1 VRLSLRLAPLCFAT
15 LGAAVIT
22 ACGGDP
28 RPAPPPVR
36 LTVSAPR
43 DLAVVHD
50 ERVEVTGSVR
60 PSSATVIVEGRRAT
74 VAEGA
79 FHATVSL
86 AEGTNVVDVLAS
98 AGRARPALAAIR
110 VRRDV
115 RVAVPDLVGT
125 SADDARTQLTALGLK
140 ADVQRD
146 DGIFDRLLPGAPQV
160 CATDPE
166 SGTEVEPDTTV
177 RLLVARNC

>member
-166 SGTEVEPDTTV
+166 SGTKVEPDTTV

>member
-1 VRLSLRLAPLCFAT
+1 VLLSLRLAPLCFAT

>member
-98 AGRARPALAAIR
+98 AGRTRPALAAIR

>member
-1 VRLSLRLAPLCFAT
+1 MRLAPLCFAT

-22 ACGGDP
+22 ACGGDA

-50 ERVEVTGSVR
+50 DRVEIAGSVR
-60 PSSATVIVEGRRAT
+60 PSSATVVVEGRRAS

-79 FHATVSL
+79 FHVTVSL
-86 AEGTNVVDVLAS
+86 AAGTNVVDVLAS

-110 VRRDV
+110 VRREV
-115 RVAVPDLVGT
+115 QVEVPDLVGA
-125 SADDARTQLTALGLK
+125 SADDARTRLTALGLK

-146 DGIFDRLLPGAPQV
+146 DGIFDRLLPGTPQV

-166 SGTEVEPDTTV
+166 SGAEVDPGTTV
-177 RLLVARNC
+177 KVLVARSC

>member
-1 VRLSLRLAPLCFAT
+1 VPLSLRLAPLCFAA
-15 LGAAVIT
+15 LSAAAIA
-22 ACGGDP
+22 ACGSDQ
-28 RPAPPPVR
+28 RPAPAPVR

-50 ERVEVTGSVR
+50 DRVEVAGSVR
-60 PSSATVIVEGRRAT
+60 PSSARVMVEGKRAT

-79 FHATVSL
+79 FRATVSL

-110 VRRDV
+110 VRREV
-115 RVAVPDLVGT
+115 RVEVPDLVGA
-125 SADDARTQLTALGLK
+125 SADDARTQLIALGLK
-140 ADVQRD
+140 ADVQRA

-166 SGTEVEPDTTV
+166 SGTQVEPDTTV
-177 RLLVARNC
+177 RVLVARNC

>member
-1 VRLSLRLAPLCFAT
+1 MRLAPLCFAT
-15 LGAAVIT
+15 LSAAVIT
-22 ACGGDP
+22 ACGSDA
-28 RPAPPPVR
+28 RPTPPPVR

-50 ERVEVTGSVR
+50 DRVEVSGSVR
-60 PSSATVIVEGRRAT
+60 PSSATVVVEGKRAS

-98 AGRARPALAAIR
+98 SGRARPALAAIR

-115 RVAVPDLVGT
+115 RVEVPDLVGT
-125 SADDARTQLTALGLK
+125 SADDARKQLTALGLK
-140 ADVQRD
+140 ADVQRG
-146 DGIFDRLLPGAPQV
+146 DGIFDRLLPGAPKV

-166 SGTEVEPDTTV
+166 SGAEVNPDTTV